1 MVKKIILFCTLAL
14 FMAMPASAQNFEPDE
29 LINISVYE
37 KINPAIVSIDA
48 NLDDGFSAGTG
59 CVVRNDGIILTGSH
73 VIEGAKNIEVTTYD
87 GKVYKAAVLAKMGKN
102 KDLALLKIE
111 PIISVS

>member
-1 MVKKIILFCTLAL
+1 
-14 FMAMPASAQNFEPDE
+14 MAMPASAQNFEPDE

-73 VIEGAKNIEVTTYD
+73 VIEGAKISKLQLMTV
-87 GKVYKAAVLAKMGKN
+87 KFIRQQCW
-102 KDLALLKIE
+102 LKWVKIKT
-111 PIISVS
+111 